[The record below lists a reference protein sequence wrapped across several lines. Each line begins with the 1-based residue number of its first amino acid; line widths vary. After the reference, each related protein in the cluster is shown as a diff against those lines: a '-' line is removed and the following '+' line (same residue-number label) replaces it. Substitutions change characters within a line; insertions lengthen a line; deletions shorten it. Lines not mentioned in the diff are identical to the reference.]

1 MSPKLCQPAVETSS
15 TTAHNGPGERVRL
28 GRTNTRPRGLDSKK
42 CGRRPMDIFNKSGA
56 GRSNW
61 PRGKSNPQPI
71 KKPPPASLSI
81 LPTLQ
86 KITIL

>member
-1 MSPKLCQPAVETSS
+1 
-15 TTAHNGPGERVRL
+15 
-28 GRTNTRPRGLDSKK
+28 LDSKK
-42 CGRRPMDIFNKSGA
+42 CGRRPVVDISTKSGA